1 MFSSRIDRSQRI
13 LEVSGQ
19 RNHPTG
25 PSQCYVWKQ
34 LFSLQVQLSLNNLPS
49 YRPYLES
56 NNPQPPRGRMFRAVP
71 TQQEQS
77 QWKGSDES
85 KRCNRQKAKQ
95 TLFITKTQCTSE
107 GVPVL
112 GRPSPCTAGS
122 PALTGLYSG
131 QRVAVCF
138 TTPASSAAPGLGQ
151 SFVRFLATALQIWT
165 SSRRS
170 GSAQS
175 GNYRHLR
182 GSRTPQPAPPPR
194 PSTSTSAEVEW
205 TNNSVAR

>member
-1 MFSSRIDRSQRI
+1 M
-13 LEVSGQ
+13 SGQ

-25 PSQCYVWKQ
+25 AFSMLCLEAAFLSPGSTIIKQPSFLSSIFGVKQ
-34 LFSLQVQLSLNNLPS
+34 SSTTQGQDVQSRSDTAGAKPVE
-49 YRPYLES
+49 R
-56 NNPQPPRGRMFRAVP
+56 FRRVQ
-71 TQQEQS
+71 TVQQA
-77 QWKGSDES
+77 ES
-85 KRCNRQKAKQ
+85 KANSVHHEDTVYER
-95 TLFITKTQCTSE
+95 E

-112 GRPSPCTAGS
+112 GCPSPCTAGS

-182 GSRTPQPAPPPR
+182 GSRTPQTAPPPR
-194 PSTSTSAEVEW
+194 PSTSTSAG
-205 TNNSVAR
+205 SRADQQ